1 MSAIITEKFRKHN
14 ANQFH
19 ESFSE
24 ASANAYYLFI
34 GKATAFT
41 SSTTTGSDSS
51 PPTPAD
57 AVGETQFYAWDSM
70 LAAKKITSSDIQF
83 AIPRRNWVNG
93 TTYDMYKHNISS
105 SNTATSGASNL
116 FDSSFYFMTSDFR
129 VYKVLDNNGGTAFSG
144 AEPTSESTSTFALG
158 GYVLKYMYKLSA
170 SDAAKYLTT
179 DFIPVSTDSTVS
191 AAATDGAI
199 ESLVI
204 TAGSGYTDGTYY
216 AAVFGDG
223 TSQGTSSG
231 AVIRITV
238 SSGAI
243 QSFGLTAGSDT
254 TIHAAGASYT
264 FGTVNLGDDFIFSDS
279 SLSSSSSLGSSG
291 TGGAI
296 EVIISP
302 KEGHGNDATEELGGH
317 YVMTATTLSQAEG
330 DDLTTANDF
339 RQVGLVVDPTT
350 FGTSTVA
357 SSTTARQTFVVKGT
371 TSGTFEADEQIVQTS
386 TGAVGKVVEY
396 DSDRSLLYY
405 QQERFSGFGTS
416 STNSGFTAFS
426 GTNLITGQTSGA
438 TLTPSSDTETVTLA
452 NSNTLT
458 LTTGYANPE
467 LQPDSGDIIYLE
479 NRKPIQ
485 RDSDQT
491 EDIKLIIEF

>member
-14 ANQFH
+14 ADQFH

-57 AVGETQFYAWDSM
+57 AVGEVQYYAWDSM
-70 LAAKKITSSDIQF
+70 LAAKKITSSDIKF

-93 TTYDMYKHNISS
+93 TVYDMYKHNISS
-105 SNTATSGASNL
+105 SNTTTSGASNL

-144 AEPTSESTSTFALG
+144 SEPTSESTSPFSSG
-158 GYVLKYMYKLSA
+158 GYVLKYMYSITA
-170 SDAAKYLTT
+170 SEAAKYLTT
-179 DFIPVSTDSTVS
+179 DYAPISNDTTVA
-191 AAATDGAI
+191 AAATDGKI
-199 ESLVI
+199 ESLAV

-223 TSQGTSSG
+223 SSQGTSSG
-231 AVIRITV
+231 AVVRITV
-238 SSGAI
+238 TSGSIA
-243 QSFGLTAGSDT
+243 SFGLTAGTDT
-254 TIHAAGASYT
+254 TIHAGGSGYT
-264 FGTVNLGDDFIFSDS
+264 FGTVNLGNDFIFSDS
-279 SLSSSSSLGSSG
+279 TLSSSSTLGSG
-291 TGGAI
+291 TGGAVD
-296 EVIISP
+296 VIISP
-302 KEGHGNDATEELGGH
+302 KGGHGNDAIAELGGH
-317 YVMTATTLSQAEG
+317 FVMNAVTLTQAEG
-330 DDLTTANDF
+330 DDITTQNDF

-350 FGTSTVA
+350 YGTSTIA
-357 SSTTARQTFVVKGT
+357 SSTTARQTFVVKIDT
-371 TSGTFEADEQIVQTS
+371 NSGTFEADEQITQAT
-386 TGAVGKVVEY
+386 TGAVGKVVEF
-396 DSDRSLLYY
+396 DSSLSLLYF

-416 STNSGFTAFS
+416 TTNNGLTVFS
-426 GTNLITGQTSGA
+426 GANQITGGTSGA
-438 TLTPSSDTETVTLA
+438 TGTTAGTTETVTLA
-452 NSNTLT
+452 NNNTLT
-458 LTTGYANPE
+458 LTSGYANPE
-467 LQPDSGDIIYLE
+467 LQPDSGNIVYLE